1 MLLLLPLFVIPF
13 DKRQVLFTG
22 YPGVFRNTVTFLGFL
37 WPKLSTPRVTV
48 FLMSQCRVWLYVMK
62 QISNESSLE

>member
-13 DKRQVLFTG
+13 AKGRFYSQDTQECI
-22 YPGVFRNTVTFLGFL
+22 RNTVTLLGFL